1 MKLGFA
7 LFKNTLDCLNKFM
20 KHTSSGRKRT
30 YSESVRTKKSQFEE
44 LLKSYPVH
52 FVLTGS
58 GSIYGTFYD
67 HFINE
72 SGPEKQTEYVVEP
85 FLQLIF
91 EHPSTTLIFS

>member
-1 MKLGFA
+1 
-7 LFKNTLDCLNKFM
+7 M

-30 YSESVRTKKSQFEE
+30 YSESVRTKKSKFEE

-67 HFINE
+67 HFVTE
-72 SGPEKQTEYVVEP
+72 SGPDKITEYVVEP

-91 EHPSTTLIFS
+91 EHPSTTLIFSQAFKNKL

>member
-1 MKLGFA
+1 
-7 LFKNTLDCLNKFM
+7 M
-20 KHTSSGRKRT
+20 KHTNGRKRT
-30 YSESVRTKKSQFEE
+30 YSESVRTKKSKFEE

-67 HFINE
+67 HFVDK
-72 SGPEKQTEYVVEP
+72 SVDKQTNYVVEP

-91 EHPSTTLIFS
+91 EHPSTPLIFRWGLITS